1 MTEVCL
7 LGLAWGRPSPEGM
20 ACCHPSM
27 GLIQMSGL
35 PDNEMTIWPRCP
47 TQGAL
52 VFSWYQSWPFLWS
65 LLYEASERLILSGNR
80 SGRERIFDYIL
91 DRRSHSYAGTA
102 STAGTGL
109 HSVSSSDECPELF
122 LLCHLPVGSCEML
135 ALVKGPLQFVWKLK
149 LEHSGLMP
157 SHFTLYQGGQ
167 CTQIPHEPFHHQ
179 GGQCLAV
186 FLLIPVVNHSV
197 HR

>member
-1 MTEVCL
+1 MAEVPHTRRSCVL
-7 LGLAWGRPSPEGM
+7 LISKL
-20 ACCHPSM
+20 
-27 GLIQMSGL
+27 
-35 PDNEMTIWPRCP
+35 T
-47 TQGAL
+47 
-52 VFSWYQSWPFLWS
+52 FSTRSR
-65 LLYEASERLILSGNR
+65 LYEASERLILSRNR

-135 ALVKGPLQFVWKLK
+135 ALVKGALQFVWKLK

-167 CTQIPHEPFHHQ
+167 C
-179 GGQCLAV
+179 LAV
-186 FLLIPVVNHSV
+186 FLLISVVNHSV